1 MLKITN
7 QSDYGILFISSLVD
21 KKDYIPLSDLL
32 DKTKLPKRFL
42 ARIAAELVKN
52 KVVESR
58 EGKVGGYR
66 LTKKAQNISLYDYLK
81 IFEGDLSL
89 TRCTEQDYKCRWK
102 NMCKHKSSLT
112 NTLNQIVSKELKQK
126 KLLDLFEN

>member
-1 MLKITN
+1 MLNITN
-7 QSDYGILFISSLVD
+7 QSDYGIIFISSLVG
-21 KKDYIPLSDLL
+21 KKEYIPLSDLL
-32 DKTKLPKRFL
+32 NKTKLPKRFL

-66 LTKKAQNISLYDYLK
+66 LTRKAQNITLYDYLK
-81 IFEGDLSL
+81 IFEGDLTL
-89 TRCTEQDYKCRWK
+89 TKCVEKKYKCQWK
-102 NMCKHKSSLT
+102 NVCKHKSFLS

-126 KLLDLFEN
+126 KLLDLFKQ